1 MSKGK
6 TIQEQFTE
14 LTPPRLKEIRGCI
27 VRKYLSEKIS
37 ELENGEYKLPTRK
50 QDAINLMDS
59 IPEIR
64 KYLLNILLEEI

>member
-37 ELENGEYKLPTRK
+37 ELEKGEYELPISK
-50 QDAINLMDS
+50 YDANNLMDS
-59 IPEIR
+59 IPVIR
-64 KYLLNILLEEI
+64 KYLLQILLKEI